1 VKSGRN
7 VAVVSGGGGKQ
18 GINFH
23 LDPAGL
29 RDLTIQ
35 MKKGPRRRQPSA
47 KGIIGIGFVR
57 FEVVSSS
64 CSAQCQSDLSE
75 GR

>member
-1 VKSGRN
+1 
-7 VAVVSGGGGKQ
+7 VSGGGKQ

-29 RDLTIQ
+29 RDLTMQI
-35 MKKGPRRRQPSA
+35 KKISKRFQSSA
-47 KGIIGIGFVR
+47 EGIIGIGFVR
-57 FEVVSSS
+57 FEVVSSG